1 MKRRKLSRI
10 EQIEQPAT
18 QHHSDIKKILRQKK
32 MRFQITIRLT
42 LFIVNV
48 LNMRNQFCSIN
59 SIPNRNLLVNI
70 YYGSKLFGDKRHYC
84 FAFKSEIIVNFYR
97 MLILI

>member
-10 EQIEQPAT
+10 EQIEQLAT
-18 QHHSDIKKILRQKK
+18 QHHSEIKKPRKKK

-59 SIPNRNLLVNI
+59 SIPNRNLLVDI